1 VCLAQLR
8 NYCNYKSFSSLRS
21 SLTVTVEF
29 SVVPKFTNQIKTKE
43 NKVAKEIGAKA
54 NTPDFFIFQQ
64 K

>member
-1 VCLAQLR
+1 
-8 NYCNYKSFSSLRS
+8 
-21 SLTVTVEF
+21 VEF